1 MKFLKTDF
9 PLTLPA
15 VLMALSALF
24 ILGRMAF
31 TGEQAGTYALWLLAL
46 CLSVPVLKK
55 GNPPRRSGADAYFP
69 WLLLGLSAAAAVFS
83 PRIGIYWSIW
93 IASGAVYAYAG
104 GTLLALKLA
113 LPNFILFILLSSM
126 DYLHLLLSSPLS
138 KICAALTV
146 LLLQAVG
153 VECSLDQAVIF
164 TGKDHVAVTAA
175 CSGVELLEA
184 MLLLGW
190 FVVYFEHRN
199 FWMRLLHYLT
209 LLPAILL
216 ANTLRLTVVILLSFR
231 IGERAFHD
239 PVHSLLG
246 YCVVISAMLLLFLTG
261 KLFKQEETE
270 EPQ

>member
-1 MKFLKTDF
+1 
-9 PLTLPA
+9 
-15 VLMALSALF
+15 
-24 ILGRMAF
+24 
-31 TGEQAGTYALWLLAL
+31 
-46 CLSVPVLKK
+46 
-55 GNPPRRSGADAYFP
+55 
-69 WLLLGLSAAAAVFS
+69 
-83 PRIGIYWSIW
+83 
-93 IASGAVYAYAG
+93 
-104 GTLLALKLA
+104 
-113 LPNFILFILLSSM
+113 M

>member
-93 IASGAVYAYAG
+93 IAAGAVYAYAG

-153 VECSLDQAVIF
+153 DGCGCRRKIHQ
-164 TGKDHVAVTAA
+164 
-175 CSGVELLEA
+175 
-184 MLLLGW
+184 
-190 FVVYFEHRN
+190 
-199 FWMRLLHYLT
+199 
-209 LLPAILL
+209 
-216 ANTLRLTVVILLSFR
+216 
-231 IGERAFHD
+231 
-239 PVHSLLG
+239 
-246 YCVVISAMLLLFLTG
+246 
-261 KLFKQEETE
+261 
-270 EPQ
+270 